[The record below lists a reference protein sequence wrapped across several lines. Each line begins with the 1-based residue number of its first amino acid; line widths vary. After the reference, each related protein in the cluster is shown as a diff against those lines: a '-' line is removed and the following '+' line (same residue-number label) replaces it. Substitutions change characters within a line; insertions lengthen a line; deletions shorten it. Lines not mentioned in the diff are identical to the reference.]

1 MTRIVFSIA
10 IGRSKL
16 LLLYFILIHAV
27 MVITVFSLL
36 GVSSWSMMT
45 LMLLLFSFAYHCF
58 RHQWLKSGQA
68 IIGLERGEKNQWRCV
83 FQDGK
88 RSQFLQL
95 KSCFVSS
102 ALVMLTFRSQQLGR
116 RKTVTLLADATDPEL
131 LRQLRVY
138 CRHPKTF

>member
-16 LLLYFILIHAV
+16 LLLYLVFVHGV
-27 MVITVFSLL
+27 MIMTVFSLL
-36 GVSSWSMMT
+36 AVNYMSMM
-45 LMLLLFSFAYHCF
+45 LLIVLLFSFVYHCF
-58 RHQWLKSGQA
+58 QHQWLKSGQA
-68 IIGLERGEKNQWRCV
+68 IIGLERNEKQQWICI
-83 FQDGK
+83 FKSGK
-88 RSQFLQL
+88 RSPILQL

-102 ALVMLTFRSQQLGR
+102 ILVMLTFRTQQLGG

-138 CRHPKTF
+138 CRNPKTF